1 MSQRRIGLVVALIA
15 AALLP
20 GAAMAQKKPA
30 AINEADRKAG
40 MAEAPAAAQSAG
52 LSCQVSDARKI
63 GQTKGDKKAGTPD
76 TNFYEVACG
85 TGMGFVLSAPV
96 GAAAT
101 PINCLE
107 ANRPGPDGK
116 EASIACKLPAN
127 ADPKAALAPVLAAG
141 KVQCTPTAARGIG
154 SSKTNSFTEVACQEG
169 PGYVVITDLKLDPA
183 QKVEAQNCLSF
194 DDAEGNVKCTLSDK
208 ATRLAIVDKLASQ
221 AGKNCQVKDRGFLG
235 ASTDGSNF
243 YESSCQDGKGYV
255 YKVSTAGALVQTVDC
270 GQAASMLG
278 GCKLTDSRQAA
289 SEQAG
294 LYTKL
299 AKAAGSNCDVDRY
312 AIFPTSGKEEV
323 VEMVCKDGKGAVGI
337 FPATGAGKVVDCGH
351 APVAGYQCSLSKDM
365 KSAYASLTADLKK
378 FNQMSCDV
386 SASRLAG
393 KTKEG
398 TTLLEVACADGL
410 KGYVI
415 EYNPDLTAKASV
427 GCALAGG
434 CKLPGNV

>member
-1 MSQRRIGLVVALIA
+1 
-15 AALLP
+15 
-20 GAAMAQKKPA
+20 
-30 AINEADRKAG
+30 
-40 MAEAPAAAQSAG
+40 
-52 LSCQVSDARKI
+52 
-63 GQTKGDKKAGTPD
+63 
-76 TNFYEVACG
+76 
-85 TGMGFVLSAPV
+85 
-96 GAAAT
+96 
-101 PINCLE
+101 
-107 ANRPGPDGK
+107 
-116 EASIACKLPAN
+116 
-127 ADPKAALAPVLAAG
+127 
-141 KVQCTPTAARGIG
+141 
-154 SSKTNSFTEVACQEG
+154 
-169 PGYVVITDLKLDPA
+169 
-183 QKVEAQNCLSF
+183 
-194 DDAEGNVKCTLSDK
+194 
-208 ATRLAIVDKLASQ
+208 
-221 AGKNCQVKDRGFLG
+221 
-235 ASTDGSNF
+235 
-243 YESSCQDGKGYV
+243 
-255 YKVSTAGALVQTVDC
+255 
-270 GQAASMLG
+270 MLG